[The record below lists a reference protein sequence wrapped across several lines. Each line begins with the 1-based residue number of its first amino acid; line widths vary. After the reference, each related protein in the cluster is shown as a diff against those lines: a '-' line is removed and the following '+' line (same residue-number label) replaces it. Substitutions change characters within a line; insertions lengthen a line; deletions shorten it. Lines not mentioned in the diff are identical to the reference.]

1 MSERKLVLRKVSDRR
16 DVALDG
22 EVTIGRT
29 EDSRLRLTE
38 GSPSRNH
45 ARISVSAGGA
55 TLVDL
60 GSTNGTYVNGVRL
73 KANEPVPLKSGDKLR
88 FDVEEYEFRIEGGT
102 PAADPAKTMLRAP
115 EASTRPNVVPIAA
128 APPAAPASPPP
139 PVATPAA
146 AASGASAKR
155 PGSWV
160 DQDRP
165 ADNKTKFLT
174 ADEIAKMQQSMQRPA
189 AAPAARVSGPHLAVN
204 SGSLAGRTFALD
216 AGDADK
222 AEWTIGSQ
230 DDREIVLADSG
241 VSALHAKLVYEGRRW
256 KLMDQM
262 SANGTFVNDKRAN
275 ISYLGS
281 GDRLR
286 FGPVECTIKLN
297 GGGLGGLLGG
307 GVAADSTPSPA
318 APRAAR
324 RDDSGGTGGG
334 LSKRTLVIAAASFI
348 LTVIVVLVLL
358 RNLT

>member
-16 DVALDG
+16 DIALDG

-45 ARISVSAGGA
+45 ARISVAGGGA

-73 KANEPVPLKSGDKLR
+73 KANEPVALKSDDKLR
-88 FDVEEYEFRIEGGT
+88 FDVEEYEFHIEGGA
-102 PAADPAKTMLRAP
+102 PAADPGKTMLRAP
-115 EASTRPNVVPIAA
+115 EASTRPNVVPNAA
-128 APPAAPASPPP
+128 APPAAP
-139 PVATPAA
+139 VATPVA

-204 SGSLAGRTFALD
+204 SGGLAGRTFALD

-286 FGPVECTIKLN
+286 FGPVECTIKLD

-307 GVAADSTPSPA
+307 GVAADSTPTPA
-318 APRAAR
+318 APREAR

>member
-1 MSERKLVLRKVSDRR
+1 MSERKLVLRKVADRR
-16 DVALDG
+16 DVALEG

-29 EDSRLRLTE
+29 EESRLRLTE

-45 ARISVSAGGA
+45 ARISVAGGGA

-60 GSTNGTYVNGVRL
+60 GSTNGTFVNGVRL
-73 KANEPVPLKSGDKLR
+73 KANDPVALTSGDKLR
-88 FDVEEYEFRIEGGT
+88 FDVEEYEFRIEGGE
-102 PAADPAKTMLRAP
+102 PAADAAKTMLRAP
-115 EASTRPNVVPIAA
+115 EASTRPNAVPIAA
-128 APPAAPASPPP
+128 AAAPAPPPP
-139 PVATPAA
+139 PVAAPAA
-146 AASGASAKR
+146 AAGAATPKR

-286 FGPVECTIKLN
+286 FGPVECTFKLD

-307 GVAADSTPSPA
+307 GVAADSAPAPA
-318 APRAAR
+318 AARDAAASGSGSRA
-324 RDDSGGTGGG
+324 GGG
-334 LSKRTLVIAAASFI
+334 LSKRTLVIVLASFVV
-348 LTVIVVLVLL
+348 TVIIVLVLL